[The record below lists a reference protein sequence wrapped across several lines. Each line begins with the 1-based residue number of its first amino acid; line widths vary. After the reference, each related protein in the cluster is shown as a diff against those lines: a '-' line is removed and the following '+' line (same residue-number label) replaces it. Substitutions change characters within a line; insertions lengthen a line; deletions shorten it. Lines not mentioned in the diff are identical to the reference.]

1 MKQTNRQAYAIDNA
15 SLLFLSLIRKNH
27 ANSFR
32 FTMTLTEAVCP
43 ETLQLAVDRIY
54 RRFPTIIAGF
64 RPGFFHYLQVPVKE
78 PPQVQPD
85 PGVLH
90 TMDKQEIHN
99 CAFRV
104 YYRENV
110 VAIEAF
116 HALTDGYGAIAC
128 FTTMIAEYLRLKH
141 GIHIPVE
148 KTLMNP
154 MDAPTPDEVT
164 DAYERHET
172 GRPLLVPSRYSYQL
186 PGLAPSIHGV
196 KLQSAK
202 IQTSALLDASH
213 RYGVSMTSLLSGVM
227 AKSIMEIQTENT
239 LSKGKKPVRIMVPV
253 DLRKMFP
260 TRTLRNFVL
269 YALPTMEPQDM
280 DMPVSEL
287 LKSFARQIRKQA
299 ECSRLAS
306 IMAYNVRTQRA
317 WYFRAVPWFLKSL
330 FLRIGYRFFG
340 GSNSSVT
347 VTNLGNVQLPEE
359 MAAYVQNI
367 DVALTPRARSPY
379 GCAVLSYSGIV
390 NITITRFN
398 PEPSLESRFFGNLYS
413 VMQR

>member
-1 MKQTNRQAYAIDNA
+1 MKQMNRQAYAIDNA

-141 GIHIPVE
+141 GIHIPVG

-164 DAYERHET
+164 DASERHET
-172 GRPLLVPSRYSYQL
+172 SRPLLVPSRYSYQL

-306 IMAYNVRTQRA
+306 IMAYNVRSLRA
-317 WYFRAVPWFLKSL
+317 WFFRAVPWFL
-330 FLRIGYRFFG
+330 
-340 GSNSSVT
+340 
-347 VTNLGNVQLPEE
+347 
-359 MAAYVQNI
+359 
-367 DVALTPRARSPY
+367 
-379 GCAVLSYSGIV
+379 
-390 NITITRFN
+390 
-398 PEPSLESRFFGNLYS
+398 
-413 VMQR
+413 